1 MKFLYRERFLA
12 LVSLCRFTHL
22 NFTGRRPAVPQH
34 RRSFVPAP
42 LTQRRVIM
50 NRLLLAT
57 VALVTVFPAPA
68 PAALMGRGP
77 APQFRD
83 IPDLTRNAE
92 ANRQEQSTG
101 TGEPELGRYRPD

>member
-57 VALVTVFPAPA
+57 VALVTVFSLPASAVSAFPVPAPA
-68 PAALMGRGP
+68 PLMGPGS
-77 APQFRD
+77 APRFRD
-83 IPDLTRNAE
+83 IPDVPRNAE
-92 ANRQEQSTG
+92 ANRQQQSTE
-101 TGEPELGRYRPD
+101 T